1 VVTGFD
7 DHFVYVHDPYVDY
20 ETGETQVDSMN
31 MPIPRREFARMAR
44 YGRVGLQAVVIVYRG
59 ETDV

>member
-1 VVTGFD
+1 
-7 DHFVYVHDPYVDY
+7 
-20 ETGETQVDSMN
+20 

-59 ETDV
+59 ES